1 MPARP
6 VLDPRQQSSLSILPE
21 TGSTATTGEAAG
33 NATNYPFGMY
43 ADTTHALYDA
53 NFISGAADQVT
64 YVYRKLGGDVLD
76 IELKQTNVYAAYEE
90 SVLEYSYI
98 INLHQS
104 KNALSDFL
112 GQTTGTF
119 DQDGQ
124 VTSTLSSSN
133 VNLRYPKFEFRSAK
147 RIALGVG
154 TEAQAGGSQTFYS
167 ASFQLLNG
175 KQDYNLQT
183 VVSNNAAGTEPATG
197 VAPKYASIVNA
208 NTNKRITIRK
218 VYYKTPQ
225 SMWRFYGYFGGLNVV
240 GNLNNYGQFAD
251 DSSFEI
257 IPAWQNKLQA
267 MAFKDHLY
275 TRLSHYSYE
284 LINNNLRIYPYPQG
298 KLVSYIWFTF
308 TIDNAVSAWDDESG
322 QDTGVKG
329 INNLNSLPFDN
340 LPYQNINAI
349 GKQWIRRFAL
359 ALSKET
365 LGQIR
370 SKFSPLPIPGDNI
383 QLNGDSLLAQAK
395 EEQLALRDEL
405 KGILDELT
413 YPALIEK
420 DLEKIENAAKI
431 FEEVPLP
438 IYQG

>member
-6 VLDPRQQSSLSILPE
+6 VLDPIQQSSLSILPE
-21 TGSTATTGEAAG
+21 TGSTATTGAGAG
-33 NATNYPFGMY
+33 NTSNYPFGMY
-43 ADTTHALYDA
+43 VDTNHALYDA

-76 IELKQTNVYAAYEE
+76 IELKQESVYSSYEE
-90 SVLEYSYI
+90 AVLEYSYL

-112 GQTTGTF
+112 GHATGTF

-124 VTSTLSSSN
+124 LKTTLSSSN

-147 RIALGVG
+147 RVALGVA
-154 TEAQAGGSQTFYS
+154 TEAQVGGTQTFYS
-167 ASFQLLNG
+167 ASFLLVAG
-175 KQDYNLQT
+175 QQDYNLQT
-183 VVSNNAAGTEPATG
+183 VVSSNAAGTEPATG
-197 VAPKYASIVNA
+197 NAPKYASIINSNA
-208 NTNKRITIRK
+208 DKRITIRK
-218 VYYKTPQ
+218 VFFKTPQ
-225 SMWRFYGYFGGLNVV
+225 SIWRFYGYYGGLNVV
-240 GNLNNYGQFAD
+240 GNLNHYGQFAD
-251 DSSFEI
+251 DTTFEI
-257 IPAWQNKLQA
+257 IPAWHNKLQA

-284 LINNNLRIYPYPQG
+284 LINNNLRIYPYPQQS
-298 KLVSYIWFTF
+298 LVNYIWFTF
-308 TIDNAVSAWDDESG
+308 TVDGAIAAWDDEDG
-322 QDTGVKG
+322 QDTGIKG
-329 INNLNSLPFDN
+329 INNLNTLPFDN
-340 LPYQNINAI
+340 LPYENINGI

-359 ALSKET
+359 SLAKET

-383 QLNGDSLLAQAK
+383 TLNGEALLTQAK
-395 EEQLALRDEL
+395 EEQTALRDEL
-405 KGILDELT
+405 KEILDQLT

-420 DLEKIENAAKI
+420 DLEKVNNTAKI